1 MIRSPLLLACALVA
15 LPLAAA
21 AQAPDPPPSP
31 EAIVGER
38 QSLMSQGGGDLA
50 ALKKAAGAGEA
61 LETLTPR
68 IERLIR
74 WSETLPGM
82 FPEGSNVAPT
92 GARDEV
98 WDDRAGF
105 EAKAAAFATAARAL
119 AAAAQAGDRTAFM
132 ARWTEARATCAGC
145 HNLYKN

>member
-1 MIRSPLLLACALVA
+1 MIRSPLLLAALVA

-31 EAIVGER
+31 AAIVGER

-50 ALKKAAGAGEA
+50 ALKKAADAGDA
-61 LETLTPR
+61 LETLAPR
-68 IERLIR
+68 IERLVR

-82 FPEGSNVAPT
+82 FPEGSNVSSS

-98 WDDRAGF
+98 WSDRAGF
-105 EAKAAAFATAARAL
+105 EAKAAAFATAVRAL
-119 AAAAQAGDRTAFM
+119 AAAATAGDRAVFL